1 MNMKRMPG
9 IFRLAA
15 TVTAVGLLATA
26 CPTDAGNGADPE
38 LRGIVTIDFAAPLGV
53 GTVVTAGVMN
63 LTAGGDIYFQWQRG
77 AAPDFVEH
85 PFGTVKRAMDTGYCL
100 TKGLR
105 NVAGEFS
112 LSFLAY
118 NIKCA
123 VNILGG
129 ARLAA
134 ACGAK

>member
-1 MNMKRMPG
+1 MRQSSLSCFPIKVKRE
-9 IFRLAA
+9 
-15 TVTAVGLLATA
+15 GLK
-26 CPTDAGNGADPE
+26 D
-38 LRGIVTIDFAAPLGV
+38 
-53 GTVVTAGVMN
+53 TAG
-63 LTAGGDIYFQWQRG
+63 
-77 AAPDFVEH
+77 
-85 PFGTVKRAMDTGYCL
+85 L

-105 NVAGEFS
+105 NVTGEFS

-118 NIKCA
+118 NIKRA

>member
-1 MNMKRMPG
+1 M
-9 IFRLAA
+9 
-15 TVTAVGLLATA
+15 
-26 CPTDAGNGADPE
+26 DA
-38 LRGIVTIDFAAPLGV
+38 R
-53 GTVVTAGVMN
+53 
-63 LTAGGDIYFQWQRG
+63 
-77 AAPDFVEH
+77 
-85 PFGTVKRAMDTGYCL
+85 YCL

-105 NVAGEFS
+105 NVAGKFS

-118 NIKCA
+118 NTKHA

>member
-1 MNMKRMPG
+1 
-9 IFRLAA
+9 
-15 TVTAVGLLATA
+15 
-26 CPTDAGNGADPE
+26 
-38 LRGIVTIDFAAPLGV
+38 
-53 GTVVTAGVMN
+53 
-63 LTAGGDIYFQWQRG
+63 
-77 AAPDFVEH
+77 VEH
-85 PFGTVKRAMDTGYCL
+85 PFGTVKRAMDAGYCL

-105 NVAGEFS
+105 NVTGEFS

-118 NIKCA
+118 NIKRA